1 MMLNRMEVGTSS
13 QVCNDHN
20 WVSARNPNPGSVVEF
35 KLFNVTIKATPFYGF
50 LGVDGTCEAVSCK
63 EKLDETMESGITTVN
78 NDGDDSDVETALS
91 LNLSRPH
98 NAEEDEV
105 PIEAVPLSVYN
116 PNINVEWTV
125 RKTLTKSDCCCV
137 RCRLLLRRGETESR
151 IMPFLSE
158 SSRLAITT
166 PYGIRVDVFDCDTR
180 TQVGLTLKRWD
191 STSCYNLTDNWKRDF
206 IIRRELAVGDVVG
219 LCWDVE
225 SHRLLFSVLR
235 RH

>member
-1 MMLNRMEVGTSS
+1 MEVGTSS

-20 WVSARNPNPGSVVEF
+20 WVSARNPNLGSVVEF

-50 LGVDGTCEAVSCK
+50 LGVDGTCEAVSYK
-63 EKLDETMESGITTVN
+63 AKVDETMESGITTVN
-78 NDGDDSDVETALS
+78 NDD
-91 LNLSRPH
+91 
-98 NAEEDEV
+98 EEDVV

-125 RKTLTKSDCCCV
+125 RKTLTKSDCDHNQ
-137 RCRLLLRRGETESR
+137 CRLLIGKWAMENR
-151 IMPFLSE
+151 IMPCLSE

-166 PYGIRVDVFDCDTR
+166 LNGLRIDMFDCDTR
-180 TQVGLTLKRWD
+180 TQVGATLKKWK
-191 STSCYNLTDNWKRDF
+191 STANYNLTDNWKRDF